1 MDEGEHASRLA
12 GLRARLAAPLGEA
25 SAERHRLA
33 VRTSIREL
41 RTRAPLYALLALP
54 AMALWGDVRLLLVSL
69 LLVLASE
76 TGEAVLLPRLA
87 RTGHVMRERHRLAT
101 YALSV
106 AGAVGYI
113 LPGVALAASP
123 STAVMAAGL
132 IWLLGTVVHVATQ
145 YVIVAFLQISSLAIA
160 AVALLVAVAC
170 VGGTVPR
177 APTPLEIGAAA
188 LFLVA
193 FEGHLA
199 LMISGIR
206 RNEAMRRASEESE
219 RARSAAVARD
229 ARRDP
234 LTGLLNRRGFM
245 QVLDDVLRRPAPDA
259 DGPALLLVDL
269 DGFKPVNDAHGHAAG
284 DAVLRILAQRFVSV
298 LRKDAVI
305 GRPGGDEFAV
315 LLPGVATR
323 ETAMHIA
330 ERLLAAIAEPMEWN
344 GLRLSVGAS
353 IGIAFRTGGES
364 DGEVL
369 LAAADRAMYAAKAQE
384 GLSWSVHD
392 PAAPGAGPTA
402 DERAALEA
410 AIRTGEIRPHYQ
422 VKVELAT
429 GRVAGLEALARWVR
443 PGGATVL
450 PAGFLPRIAEAGL
463 LGILTHAMLRQV
475 LSDIRAWR
483 AEGLDPGRVAVNVPE
498 EVLALGSSIDD
509 IEWLLAEYPEA
520 AQHLAVDATEGV
532 VIARGAPAIRGHVR
546 RLSALGVRVAVDD
559 FGTGHASFRHL
570 DHFRFHELKIDGA
583 FIARLGSDPAADLVV
598 AGFLAIARG
607 LGADAVAEGV
617 ETADQAEALRRMH
630 CRFAQGYLFGTPAP
644 AATVRDRLPGALS
657 LPKAG

>member
-33 VRTSIREL
+33 MRTSIREL

-54 AMALWGDVRLLLVSL
+54 SMALWGDVRLLLASL
-69 LLVLASE
+69 LLVLVSE
-76 TGEAVLLPRLA
+76 AGEAVLLPRLTRA
-87 RTGHVMRERHRLAT
+87 GHVMRERHRVVT
-101 YALSV
+101 YVLSV
-106 AGAVGYI
+106 AGATGYI

-132 IWLLGTVVHVATQ
+132 VWLLGSVVHVATQ
-145 YVIVAFLQISSLAIA
+145 YVIVAFLQVSSLAIA
-160 AVALLVAVAC
+160 AVALAVAV
-170 VGGTVPR
+170 VSIGGTVPR
-177 APTPLEIGAAA
+177 APTPFEIGVTA

-199 LMISGIR
+199 LMIAGIR
-206 RNEAMRRASEESE
+206 RNEAMRRASEETE
-219 RARSAAVARD
+219 RARSAAAARD

-245 QVLDDVLRRPAPDA
+245 QALDDLLRRPAQDPH
-259 DGPALLLVDL
+259 GPALLLVDL

-284 DAVLRILAQRFVSV
+284 DAVLRILAQRFGAT

-315 LLPGVATR
+315 LLPRIATR

-353 IGIAFRTGGES
+353 IGIAFRSGGES
-364 DGEVL
+364 DGEML

-384 GLSWSVHD
+384 GPSWSVHD
-392 PAAPGAGPTA
+392 PATPGGPGAE
-402 DERAALEA
+402 ERAALEA

-450 PAGFLPRIAEAGL
+450 PAGFLPGVAGAGL
-463 LGILTHAMLRQV
+463 LGMLTHAMLRQV

-509 IEWLLAEYPEA
+509 IEWLLAEHPEA

-583 FIARLGSDPAADLVV
+583 FVARLGSDPAADLVV

-617 ETADQAEALRRMH
+617 ETPEQAEALRRMH
-630 CRFAQGYLFGTPAP
+630 CRFAQGYLFGAPVPASM
-644 AATVRDRLPGALS
+644 VRDRLPGALS